1 MSVLGRFDRDEI
13 ERRLDAA
20 GLLAAVRARGFGDLA
35 VSLDER
41 DMGIPHI
48 RLRAEK
54 DGNRFLLLDACLSET
69 VIHEGFFADR
79 GVTLDRPVEL
89 IVVFW
94 VREQDPTRPFR
105 PERPP
110 LPLQEHPGLGVLPLA
125 FRVVR
130 DMALDLGKDG
140 VAAMPKFF
148 HDACIFYRSRLF
160 LFLDGG
166 EQGRFERLLTDLS
179 PLPLGHASLA
189 LLDGHVREGTGRPVI
204 WSPGYQ
210 VCPLSERLTAYFNSG
225 EYAARVD
232 AGVEEFHYRCE
243 AMNLLPATVAPQR
256 GLPAAAGDDDA
267 EELP

>member
-1 MSVLGRFDRDEI
+1 MSILDRFDRNEI

-20 GLLAAVRARGFGDLA
+20 GLLTAVRARGFGDLA

-41 DMGIPHI
+41 GMGIPHV
-48 RLRAEK
+48 RLHAEK
-54 DGNRFLLLDACLSET
+54 EGNRVLLLDACLSES
-69 VIHEGFFADR
+69 VIREDFFSHRGLTIDR
-79 GVTLDRPVEL
+79 EVNLLVA
-89 IVVFW
+89 FW

-105 PERPP
+105 ADRPP

-125 FRVVR
+125 FRVAR

-166 EQGRFERLLTDLS
+166 EQGRFERLLDDLS
-179 PLPLGHASLA
+179 PMPLGHASLA
-189 LLDGHVREGTGRPVI
+189 LLDGHVRDAAGRPVI
-204 WSPGYQ
+204 WSPGLQ

-225 EYAARVD
+225 EYAASVD
-232 AGVEEFHYRCE
+232 AGIDEVRYSCE
-243 AMNLLPATVAPQR
+243 AMNLVPARVTPPQ
-256 GLPAAAGDDDA
+256 GAQAAADDA
-267 EELP
+267 KELP